1 VIEILRAETE
11 EDIAEV
17 RLLWSEYWESV
28 GLPLSFQGFGE
39 QLRSLPGEFVLLIA
53 RLDSEVAGTV
63 ALRPLRAGACEVK
76 RLYVPARFRGHGLGR
91 KLLQAAIADARQT
104 GYSEMYCDTLPDMQE
119 AAKLYDSSGFTR
131 VEPYSDRPTPGAIY
145 FRLVLGHGAA

>member
-1 VIEILRAETE
+1 
-11 EDIAEV
+11 
-17 RLLWSEYWESV
+17 
-28 GLPLSFQGFGE
+28 
-39 QLRSLPGEFVLLIA
+39 
-53 RLDSEVAGTV
+53 V